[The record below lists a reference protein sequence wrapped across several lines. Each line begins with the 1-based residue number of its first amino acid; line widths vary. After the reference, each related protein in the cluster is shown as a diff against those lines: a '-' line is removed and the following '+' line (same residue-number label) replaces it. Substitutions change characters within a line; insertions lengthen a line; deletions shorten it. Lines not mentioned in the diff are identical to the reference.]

1 VVSLLHIRL
10 LFGLLSSLCAG
21 DMHNQ
26 PCLSAAAVGSVEC
39 ANVALHGS
47 SALGTRHEA
56 RVRRVPTAVLNLRE
70 ERASK
75 VEIAPPHARHMFPG
89 AIVIDEV
96 SHDDE
101 DLADWSV
108 SDHHHFPE
116 STRHGVLVA
125 SVAPRRAPQSE
136 LERPPRV

>member
-1 VVSLLHIRL
+1 VVPLLHIRL

-26 PCLSAAAVGSVEC
+26 TCPSVASVEC
-39 ANVALHGS
+39 ASVALNGP
-47 SALGTRHEA
+47 SAVGTRHEA
-56 RVRRVPTAVLNLRE
+56 RARRVPTAVLNLRE
-70 ERASK
+70 ERVSK
-75 VEIAPPHARHMFPG
+75 IEIAPPHARHVFPG

-116 STRHGVLVA
+116 SARHGVLVA